1 MRVTND
7 TRSQVQ
13 DYLSKDDIKWLYAS
27 MVSVAVALL
36 SVLLAIIFL
45 MMTGASE
52 LFWAAVVA
60 FGTGVIAF
68 FVSVWYGTNKLT
80 ARGIDLVEVGRV
92 AIYGDKDAGDDRAD
106 VDTTASE
113 PSTQAEAHSGTQDST
128 PESDK
133 MSDKKS
139 E

>member
-80 ARGIDLVEVGRV
+80 SRGIDLVEVGRV
-92 AIYGDKDAGDDRAD
+92 AVYGSKDTDADGVSIDD
-106 VDTTASE
+106 TAAE
-113 PSTQAEAHSGTQDST
+113 PSDEHSTAER
-128 PESDK
+128 DK